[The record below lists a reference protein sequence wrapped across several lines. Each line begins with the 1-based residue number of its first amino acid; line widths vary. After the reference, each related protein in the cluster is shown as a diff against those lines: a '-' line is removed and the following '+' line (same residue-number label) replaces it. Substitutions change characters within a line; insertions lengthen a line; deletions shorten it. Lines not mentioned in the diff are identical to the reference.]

1 MVKKSN
7 TLVPFSKAI
16 NKKFYLLFKNVY
28 WKSVRQTLNQYMK
41 QVLHLFDF
49 SQKVNYKNEILAG
62 LTVAMTMIP
71 ESLSFAILAG
81 FPPLVGLYAAF
92 IAGLVTAIFG
102 GRPGMVSGGAGATV
116 VVVIALMRSNG
127 IEYVFAAVALAG
139 VFQIL
144 VGLFKLGKFIR
155 LVPQPVMYGFVNGLA
170 VIIFMSQIE
179 QFKKVVNG
187 ESTWLQGESLYIM
200 LGLVALTIA
209 IVVLFPKITK
219 AVPASLVA
227 IIVVFALVII
237 FRIDT
242 KTVQD
247 IASIEGG
254 FPPFHIPNIPW
265 TFETLKIIAP
275 FSLIFAAVGLTEG
288 LLTLN
293 LVDEMTGTRG
303 KSNRECLAQG
313 GSNILNG
320 FFYGMG
326 GCPMIAQ
333 TLVNLTAGS
342 RARLSGIIASITIL
356 IIILFGAPIIGQL
369 PMAALVGVMIMV
381 AIGTFEWAS
390 FKIINKMPK
399 HDIFIGVLVAVIT
412 IVLHNL
418 ALAVLIGVI
427 ISALVFAWESAKRIR
442 ARTYIDDNG
451 IKHYEIYGP
460 LFFGSTMNFADKF
473 DLKNDP
479 SEVIIDFKESR
490 VNDMSAI
497 DALNN
502 LTKKYSDA
510 GKTVHLKHLS
520 DDCIQLLKNAEAV
533 IDVNI
538 LEDPNYKVMSK

>member
-1 MVKKSN
+1 
-7 TLVPFSKAI
+7 
-16 NKKFYLLFKNVY
+16 
-28 WKSVRQTLNQYMK
+28 MK
-41 QVLHLFDF
+41 QVLNLFDF

-92 IAGLVTAIFG
+92 IAGLVTAVFG

-116 VVVIALMRSNG
+116 VVVIALMRSDG
-127 IEYVFAAVALAG
+127 IEFVFAAVALAG
-139 VFQIL
+139 IFQIL

-170 VIIFMSQIE
+170 VIIFMSQLE
-179 QFKKVVNG
+179 QFKAVVNG

-209 IVVLFPKITK
+209 IVVLLPKITK
-219 AVPASLVA
+219 AVPSSLVA
-227 IIVVFALVII
+227 IIVVFALVLV
-237 FRIDT
+237 FGIDT

-247 IASIEGG
+247 IASVEGG

-275 FSLIFAAVGLTEG
+275 YSLIFAAVGLTEG

-293 LVDEMTGTRG
+293 LVDEITGTRG
-303 KSNRECLAQG
+303 KSNRECIAQG
-313 GSNILNG
+313 SSNILNG
-320 FFYGMG
+320 FFNGMG

-333 TLVNLTAGS
+333 TLVNLSAGS
-342 RARLSGIIASITIL
+342 RARLSGIIAAITIL
-356 IIILFGAPIIGQL
+356 IIILFGAPVIGKL
-369 PMAALVGVMIMV
+369 PMAALVGVMVMV
-381 AIGTFEWAS
+381 AVGTFEWAS
-390 FKIINKMPK
+390 FRILNKMPR
-399 HDIFIGVLVAVIT
+399 HDIFVIILVAVIT
-412 IVLHNL
+412 ILLHNL

-442 ARTYIDDNG
+442 ARTHIDEKG
-451 IKHYEIYGP
+451 AKHYEIYGP
-460 LFFGSTMNFADKF
+460 LFFGSTMNFMDKF
-473 DLKNDP
+473 DIETDP
-479 SEVIIDFKESR
+479 SEVIINFKESR

-502 LTKKYSDA
+502 LTKKYNYA
-510 GKTVHLKHLS
+510 GKTVHLKYLS
-520 DDCIQLLKNAEAV
+520 NDCIQLLKNAEAV

-538 LEDPNYKVMSK
+538 LEDPSYKVMSE